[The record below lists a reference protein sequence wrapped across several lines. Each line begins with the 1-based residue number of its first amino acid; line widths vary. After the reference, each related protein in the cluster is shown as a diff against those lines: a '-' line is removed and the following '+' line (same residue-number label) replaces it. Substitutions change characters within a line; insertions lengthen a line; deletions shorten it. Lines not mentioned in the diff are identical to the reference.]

1 MKSKVYIG
9 ALIVFLI
16 DVVSKFLVVN
26 YLVPRKSY
34 DIIPNFFY
42 LYYVKNDGA
51 AFSLFSGC
59 IVILIILAII
69 MLIYINKKMIKNN
82 MSKLESFSLSLLIG
96 GISGNLF
103 DRVFRLYVVDFI
115 GFKIFG
121 YSFPIFNIADIAI
134 CIGTF
139 LFIISIIRGGKDEN
153 KSK

>member
-1 MKSKVYIG
+1 MKLKVYIG

-16 DVVSKFLVVN
+16 DIVSKFLVIN
-26 YLVPRKSY
+26 YLVPGKSY
-34 DIIPNFFY
+34 DIISNFFY
-42 LYYVKNDGA
+42 LYYVKNTGA

-134 CIGTF
+134 CIGTL
-139 LFIISIIRGGKDEN
+139 LFIISIIRGGKDGN